1 MTTWRVPLF
10 DLNYDQEEEEAV
22 LKVLRSRW
30 LTMGPV
36 TAEFEA
42 AFAERMGVK
51 HAIALSNCT
60 EALHLACRL
69 LDVGPGDEVI
79 VPSLS
84 FVASANAVL
93 YTGADVRF
101 ADIISP
107 LEPTM
112 CPAAIE
118 AQINSATK
126 AILVVHYAG
135 YACQMPAICEIAGG
149 HTSTV
154 S

>member
-1 MTTWRVPLF
+1 GEAMNDWRVPLF
-10 DLNYDQEEEEAV
+10 DLNYGPEEEEAV
-22 LKVLRSRW
+22 LNVLRSRW

-36 TAEFEA
+36 TADFEA
-42 AFAERMGVK
+42 AFARAIGIK
-51 HAIALSNCT
+51 HAIAVSNCT

-69 LDVGPGDEVI
+69 LGIGAGDEVI

-101 ADIISP
+101 ADIVGP
-107 LEPTM
+107 TEPTI

-118 AQINSATK
+118 SQ
-126 AILVVHYAG
+126 
-135 YACQMPAICEIAGG
+135 
-149 HTSTV
+149 
-154 S
+154 